1 MTQGHF
7 QPTQKFFMK
16 YVLIIFALLKLT
28 YSTVYAEDSW
38 YDVLIPYR
46 LNIGATND
54 QTSLTTSLDR
64 DLIGYS
70 SDGNPNSDQNSDKAK
85 KAKRLV
91 CHKTTN
97 GNVSSGRCKTRNN
110 DESTRDWYNTPPTLS
125 VSLDTTPNYIWKG
138 LGYNLGLSYVDSKST
153 IVDYPTKNEESE
165 FQLTYL
171 LFTPTIFYLFDCN
184 QFWLH
189 NI

>member
-1 MTQGHF
+1 
-7 QPTQKFFMK
+7 MK
-16 YVLIIFALLKLT
+16 YVLIIFVLLKLT

-38 YDVLIPYR
+38 YDVLTPYR

-64 DLIGYS
+64 DLIGYD
-70 SDGNPNSDQNSDKAK
+70 SDGNPYSDQNTDEVK
-85 KAKRLV
+85 KAKREV
-91 CHKTTN
+91 CHKTKN

-125 VSLDTTPNYIWKG
+125 VSLDTTPNYIWEG
-138 LGYNLGLSYVDSKST
+138 LGYNLGLSYVNSKST
-153 IVDYPTKNEESE
+153 IVDYPTINEESE

-171 LFTPTIFYLFDCN
+171 YFSPALFYVWGNRLLGKDGDFS
-184 QFWLH
+184 
-189 NI
+189 